1 MESAIAKAVLAVL
14 SELER
19 ELVTARDEA
28 GDEALAHVSNNDA
41 YRFLLGVSI
50 GFDRALKILHGKAA
64 ALRPDTKPFADSST
78 E

>member
-1 MESAIAKAVLAVL
+1 MESAISKAVLAVL

-19 ELVTARDEA
+19 ELVTDRDEA

-41 YRFLLGVSI
+41 SRLLLGVSI
-50 GFDRALKILHGKAA
+50 GFDRALNILHGKAA
-64 ALRPDTKPFADSST
+64 TLRPDTRPFTDSST

>member
-64 ALRPDTKPFADSST
+64 ALRPDTKPCADSST